1 MAIIRLGV
9 VNPSANVATIAS
21 TVSNAHLVSVIIAN
35 KSTSASP
42 VMKANVWVAPQGAST
57 AAQYAYICSNLIVG
71 TGQSFETFRFAL
83 NPNDVLYVQTNID
96 EASFSV
102 YGLLQSED
110 VGPGDA
116 YQTFRNKTIRGNAN
130 VLYVDK
136 GTTAQRDN
144 TTEVGYIRFNT
155 DLNNGDGALEVKTV
169 SAWKQVR
176 WVD

>member
-21 TVSNAHLVSVIIAN
+21 TVANSHLVSVIIAN
-35 KSTSASP
+35 KSLNASP

-57 AAQYAYICSNLIVG
+57 VSQYAYVCANLIVG
-71 TGQSFETFRFAL
+71 PGQSFETFRFAL
-83 NPNDVLYVQTNID
+83 NANDVLYVSANTED
-96 EASFSV
+96 ASFSV
-102 YGLLQSED
+102 YGLLQAED

-155 DLNNGDGALEVKTV
+155 DLNNNEGALEVKTTTG
-169 SAWKQVR
+169 WKTVG
-176 WVD
+176 WAE

>member
-9 VNPSANVATIAS
+9 ANPSANVATIAS
-21 TVSNAHLVSVIIAN
+21 TVANSHLVSVIIAN
-35 KSTSASP
+35 KSLNASP
-42 VMKANVWVAPQGAST
+42 VMKANVWVAPQGTSSAD
-57 AAQYAYICSNLIVG
+57 QYAYVCSNLIIG
-71 TGQSFETFRFAL
+71 PGQSFETFRFAL
-83 NPNDVLYVQTNID
+83 NANDALYVSSSTD
-96 EASFSV
+96 DGSFSV

-155 DLNNGDGALEVKTV
+155 DLNNNEGALEVKTT
-169 SAWKQVR
+169 SGWKTVR

>member
-21 TVSNAHLVSVIIAN
+21 TVANAHLVSVIIAN
-35 KSTSASP
+35 KSTSSSP
-42 VMKANVWVAPQGAST
+42 VMKANVWVAPQGAAT
-57 AAQYAYICSNLIVG
+57 AAEYAYVCANLVVG
-71 TGQSFETFRFAL
+71 SGQSFETFRFAL

-155 DLNNGDGALEVKTV
+155 DLNNSEGALEVKT
-169 SAWKQVR
+169 ATGWKTVG
-176 WVD
+176 WAE

>member
-21 TVSNAHLVSVIIAN
+21 TVANAHLVSVIIAN
-35 KSTSASP
+35 KTTNSSP
-42 VMKANVWVAPQGAST
+42 VMKANVWVAPQGAAT
-57 AAQYAYICSNLIVG
+57 AAEYAYVCANLIVG
-71 TGQSFETFRFAL
+71 SGQSFETFRFAL

-155 DLNNGDGALEVKTV
+155 DLNNSEGALEVKTTTG
-169 SAWKQVR
+169 WKTVR

>member
-21 TVSNAHLVSVIIAN
+21 TVANSHLVSVIIAN
-35 KSTSASP
+35 KTTNSSP
-42 VMKANVWVAPQGAST
+42 VMKANVWVAPQGA
-57 AAQYAYICSNLIVG
+57 AASDYAYVCANLIVG
-71 TGQSFETFRFAL
+71 PGQSFETFRFAL
-83 NPNDVLYVQTNID
+83 NPNDVLYVSSNID

-155 DLNNGDGALEVKTV
+155 DLNNNEGALEVKTT
-169 SAWKQVR
+169 SGWKTVR

>member
-9 VNPSANVATIAS
+9 VNPSANVATVAA
-21 TVSNAHLVSVIIAN
+21 TVANSHLVSVIIAN
-35 KSTSASP
+35 KSVNASP
-42 VMKANVWVAPQGAST
+42 VMKANIWVAPQGANTVS
-57 AAQYAYICSNLIVG
+57 QYAYICSNLIVAP
-71 TGQSFETFRFAL
+71 GQSFETFRFAL
-83 NPNDVLYVQTNID
+83 NAQDALYVSSSTD
-96 EASFSV
+96 ETSFSV

-155 DLNNGDGALEVKTV
+155 DLNNNEGALEVKTTTG
-169 SAWKQVR
+169 WKTVG
-176 WVD
+176 WAE

>member
-9 VNPSANVATIAS
+9 VNPSANVATIAA
-21 TVSNAHLVSVIIAN
+21 TVANAHLVSVIIAN
-35 KSTSASP
+35 KTTSSSP
-42 VMKANVWVAPQGAST
+42 VMKANVWVAPQGAAT
-57 AAQYAYICSNLIVG
+57 ASEYAYVCANLIVG
-71 TGQSFETFRFAL
+71 SGQSFETFRFAL

-130 VLYVDK
+130 TLYVDK

-155 DLNNGDGALEVKTV
+155 DLNNSEGALEVKTTTG
-169 SAWKQVR
+169 WKTVR

>member
-21 TVSNAHLVSVIIAN
+21 TVSNSHLVSVIIAN
-35 KSTSASP
+35 KSTSSSP

-57 AAQYAYICSNLIVG
+57 VSQYAYICANLIVG
-71 TGQSFETFRFAL
+71 SGQSFETFRFAL
-83 NPNDVLYVQTNID
+83 NPSDVLYVSTNID

-155 DLNNGDGALEVKTV
+155 DLNSGDGALEVKTA
-169 SAWKQVR
+169 SAWKTVR